1 MFSFYYIMGFGHSFY
16 FFMGIIVW
24 PAYVS
29 VHHMQGVLIGA
40 REYVGSPGTGIAD
53 SCEPR
58 VSAGL

>member
-29 VHHMQGVLIGA
+29 VHHMQGMLIGA
-40 REYVGSPGTGIAD
+40 GEGAHRG
-53 SCEPR
+53 
-58 VSAGL
+58 